1 MFNCERCE
9 NKLWT
14 SYHKLPDGT
23 IVCDSCYSVYLNQVL
38 NKINDNQA
46 YDILYNFV
54 EKYQEKFPPDL
65 LQELIRLLGLKYN
78 ITVDVVTL
86 GEILNIM
93 RSKIEKENN
102 LKNLARFEKEL
113 IKNSSKDSL
122 EDISKVHLC
131 EVCNVKIPK
140 SEFDYS
146 MANFGKPLCM
156 THQREKRASP
166 HAQKLYDAL
175 KRRGIYCEL
184 ESYDGHKHIDIS
196 IRDAK
201 LYIGVDG
208 EHHSLD
214 PEQLHVDLVRDEESQ
229 KKGFATKRYT
239 LGEIDKN
246 LEGIADTLAEV
257 VEQRIKKCQ
266 KDEIF
271 TSKEINH
278 NLSNTLGKRDKKRT
292 TDNLKNGKRPNKLL

>member
-54 EKYQEKFPPDL
+54 EKYQKKFSPDL
-65 LQELIRLLGLKYN
+65 LQELIRLLRLKYK

-86 GEILNIM
+86 GEILNII

-102 LKNLARFEKEL
+102 LKNLARFEKGL
-113 IKNSSKDSL
+113 IKDSL

-146 MANFGKPLCM
+146 MANFDKPLCV
-156 THQREKRASP
+156 THQREKRASL
-166 HAQKLYDAL
+166 HAQKLYYAL
-175 KRRGIYCEL
+175 KKRGIFCEL
-184 ESYDGHKHIDIS
+184 ESYGYKHIDIS

-214 PEQLHVDLVRDEESQ
+214 PEQLHVDLLRDEESQ

-239 LGEIDKN
+239 LGEIDGN

-257 VEQRIKKCQ
+257 VEQRIKKYQ

-271 TSKEINH
+271 ASKEINH

-292 TDNLKNGKRPNKLL
+292 TDNLKNGKRLNKLL

>member
-9 NKLWT
+9 KKLWT
-14 SYHKLPDGT
+14 SYHKLPEGT
-23 IVCDSCYSVYLNQVL
+23 IVCDSCYSLYLNQVL

-46 YDILYNFV
+46 YDIIYNFV
-54 EKYQEKFPPDL
+54 EKYQGKFPPDL

-86 GEILNIM
+86 GEILNII
-93 RSKIEKENN
+93 RNKIEKENN
-102 LKNLARFEKEL
+102 LKNLVRFEKEL
-113 IKNSSKDSL
+113 IKDSSKDS
-122 EDISKVHLC
+122 SKVHLC
-131 EVCNVKIPK
+131 EICNVKLPK

-146 MANFGKPLCM
+146 MTNFGKPLCM

-175 KRRGIYCEL
+175 KRRGVYCEL
-184 ESYDGHKHIDIS
+184 ESYDDHKHIDIS

-208 EHHSLD
+208 KHHSLD
-214 PEQLHVDLVRDEESQ
+214 PEQLHVDLVRAEESQ

-271 TSKEINH
+271 VSKEINH

-292 TDNLKNGKRPNKLL
+292 ADNLKNGKRPNKLL